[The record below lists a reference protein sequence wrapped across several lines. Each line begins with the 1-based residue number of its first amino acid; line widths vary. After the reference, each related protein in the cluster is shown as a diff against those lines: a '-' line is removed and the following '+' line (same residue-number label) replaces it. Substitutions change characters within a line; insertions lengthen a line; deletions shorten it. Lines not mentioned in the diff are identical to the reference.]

1 MKEQHE
7 GEPQHERD
15 AHLIPW
21 SSTERADRRRRA
33 GNNQVSSEAAANW
46 RSDNM
51 SDETQAGD
59 PGLDV
64 QQAPEGAVQALA
76 RVTGKP
82 RRARA
87 AAPPARRCSSRTA
100 AGAPCPAAPMHGRDK
115 CRQHAAAEDPEL
127 AALVKAERSRG
138 GAALRVKFGVDIGD
152 VNLTQPADI
161 RRAIAQV
168 ARAAAL
174 GQIPA
179 SAAGAVS
186 QLMNTALRLAEV
198 ELSAKLSELE
208 DAIDRLAEERGV
220 RR

>member
-127 AALVKAERSRG
+127 AAL
-138 GAALRVKFGVDIGD
+138 RVKFGVDIGD